1 MRAHGA
7 IEEVFL
13 LVLFAFGGAG
23 VGIWVGD
30 LGGSAVE
37 TDVNAVAHRENG
49 GEGGGGED
57 IAGRKRVLVQGRSR
71 MIKEGRYGGGGNW
84 RA

>member
-13 LVLFAFGGAG
+13 LVLLAFSGAG
-23 VGIWVGD
+23 VGVWVGD
-30 LGGSAVE
+30 LGVSAVE
-37 TDVNAVAHRENG
+37 TDVDAVAHGEKG

-57 IAGRKRVLVQGRSR
+57 VAGRKRVLVRDVQG
-71 MIKEGRYGGGGNW
+71 
-84 RA
+84 